1 MFYYDILKYKKKKKE
16 KLDNSQIVSRFQKL
30 RTYSKGHFYIDEE
43 YWLIEANKKR
53 GKFKRFL
60 MYI

>member
-30 RTYSKGHFYIDEE
+30 RTHSKGHFHIDEE
-43 YWLIEANKKR
+43 Y
-53 GKFKRFL
+53 
-60 MYI
+60 